1 VKADLLK
8 RMFRAIAT
16 DDEVAVEKLLGAI
29 VEEERHKGHTLLA
42 EQLENISKQKV
53 SESRQTK
60 TKNRQNEQPLQSL
73 SELPTS
79 KRLNIP
85 LVTAIPREHL
95 RHHMVLT
102 DSVEKRFQRI
112 EREYA
117 ARDRLAHHGFQYRQ
131 KILLYGSP
139 GCGKTL
145 GAERLAWNTGLPL
158 LKVHFDAMVS
168 SYLGETASN
177 LRQVFE
183 MASKSPCLL
192 LLDECDAI
200 AKSRQDDN
208 EVGEVKRVVNTFLQ
222 VLDEYNPSSGLLVA
236 ATNLDKSLDTAIWRR
251 FDDVIEVPKPSEKEL
266 ESLLKQTLATMSLGT
281 INWHLI
287 IERMKG
293 FSAAQTV
300 RVAQDAA
307 KRAILEREELVI
319 QEHLEETI
327 KEISF

>member
-1 VKADLLK
+1 MKADLLK

-117 ARDRLAHHGFQYRQ
+117 ARDRLAHHGF
-131 KILLYGSP
+131 
-139 GCGKTL
+139 
-145 GAERLAWNTGLPL
+145 
-158 LKVHFDAMVS
+158 
-168 SYLGETASN
+168 
-177 LRQVFE
+177 
-183 MASKSPCLL
+183 
-192 LLDECDAI
+192 
-200 AKSRQDDN
+200 
-208 EVGEVKRVVNTFLQ
+208 
-222 VLDEYNPSSGLLVA
+222 
-236 ATNLDKSLDTAIWRR
+236 
-251 FDDVIEVPKPSEKEL
+251 
-266 ESLLKQTLATMSLGT
+266 
-281 INWHLI
+281 
-287 IERMKG
+287 
-293 FSAAQTV
+293 
-300 RVAQDAA
+300 
-307 KRAILEREELVI
+307 
-319 QEHLEETI
+319 
-327 KEISF
+327 